1 MRSALA
7 VCTGKRRRM
16 RTRHH
21 VAFPAWCLS
30 GRKSKI
36 DATRYFRCL
45 GHGLHG
51 FETSYHT
58 PGVHA
63 VGACVF
69 YLLCA
74 RTRCLEYNHDAHQRF
89 KIVPVP
95 TIFITVRFFARRF
108 SFALFNSDNDNN
120 PAHATAKWYKCTA
133 VATAPGKG
141 FTHALIL
148 TFQRWRWWWPRYGA
162 FVWDFI
168 IKLCENKFNLNLEC
182 VISFL
187 TIHNM

>member
-95 TIFITVRFFARRF
+95 TIFITVRFFARTF

-120 PAHATAKWYKCTA
+120 PAHATAKWYKCVTSCSY
-133 VATAPGKG
+133 GSRKR
-141 FTHALIL
+141 FH
-148 TFQRWRWWWPRYGA
+148 PRTNIN
-162 FVWDFI
+162 FSTVTMMVTS
-168 IKLCENKFNLNLEC
+168 LRC
-182 VISFL
+182 VCLRF
-187 TIHNM
+187 HN